1 VFSDP
6 LGGLFFGGET
16 FDYFRLA
23 IGPGIFSRHENG
35 PIFGH
40 PANVRLRRCRSSQS
54 SCHNQTDPL
63 PGTVRH
69 LFRLTAEIFD
79 P

>member
-1 VFSDP
+1 MISHWLPVDFTIVVHFGQRVCILRICAPDSPFSS
-6 LGGLFFGGET
+6 E
-16 FDYFRLA
+16 
-23 IGPGIFSRHENG
+23 
-35 PIFGH
+35 
-40 PANVRLRRCRSSQS
+40 Q

-69 LFRLTAEIFD
+69 LFRLTAETFD